1 MNTSQISIYKSN
13 ERQFQYRIEMSSQRE
28 MISNRYVYYEYQG
41 EIYILD
47 TRTDTNQVHGSG
59 IWNDVGVELGRDV
72 YINLPYI
79 TRVIPEELYIRTI
92 KLYIPNDSL
101 EVYLSNVLYNR

>member
-72 YINLPYI
+72 YINSEYI
-79 TRVIPEELYIRTI
+79 
-92 KLYIPNDSL
+92 
-101 EVYLSNVLYNR
+101 